1 MENLAPEDSTVKK
14 GRESGSKS
22 LKISLGRPQVALSG
36 FIAIKSGVKLR
47 EGKYPQHSAQYLPF
61 SGGPSFFSLLRQ
73 RRVCFC

>member
-36 FIAIKSGVKLR
+36 FIAIKLGVKLR
-47 EGKYPQHSAQYLPF
+47 KAKIRNILRNIYHSVA
-61 SGGPSFFSLLRQ
+61 
-73 RRVCFC
+73 VCYVRDEYVFARKT